1 MSTRLAWAIQQDPA
15 HPTKNKVR
23 KRGWR
28 KGGVDEGEKETRG
41 IGRRV
46 EKADMNWRG
55 MWR

>member
-15 HPTKNKVR
+15 HPPKNKVR

-28 KGGVDEGEKETRG
+28 KGGVDEGEKGTRG